1 MKNVCLVSSVYFSDS
16 TGCKASCRYVMSVF
30 YICCIL
36 ECLERAQ
43 GSNHC
48 RYMSKGQENS

>member
-16 TGCKASCRYVMSVF
+16 TCCKASCRYVMSVF
-30 YICCIL
+30 YIFCIL

-43 GSNHC
+43 DSNHC